1 MKRSGKIIHIEII
14 INNDS
19 LKRIGVNDFYLFKGG
34 KMELKETGRI
44 HSPYKTVKE
53 SAAAGKAF

>member
-1 MKRSGKIIHIEII
+1 MHIEII

-34 KMELKETGRI
+34 KW
-44 HSPYKTVKE
+44 S
-53 SAAAGKAF
+53 